1 MSKLFINCISCS
13 QLDENKEEWLWIRYA
28 FKPAVLFAWMILTI
42 IRWGSLLHL
51 HMHHC
56 CRGYWKQPFISA
68 TYDNYWVPVSTFN
81 PTTDKAVWRLEFF
94 HICKQSVDC
103 LLQLTFY
110 LLNLDI
116 FQAARG
122 KSYHY
127 ISSYHHTFHST
138 SVSSLD
144 SCKHC
149 IWHYCDKTPIAF
161 MGDILAEKD
170 A

>member
-1 MSKLFINCISCS
+1 MKIRKSGSGLGMPSNQQCCLHEWYWPL
-13 QLDENKEEWLWIRYA
+13 LDEDLCFICTCIIAAGDTGNSLSFQPHMITIE
-28 FKPAVLFAWMILTI
+28 FLF
-42 IRWGSLLHL
+42 LHL
-51 HMHHC
+51 ILLQIK
-56 CRGYWKQPFISA
+56 RSG
-68 TYDNYWVPVSTFN
+68 
-81 PTTDKAVWRLEFF
+81 VWSLEFF